1 MFTPPS
7 SQTGP
12 SNHPDFDCRQLL
24 IFQVLARSLSFTKT
38 ATQFS
43 LSQSAVS
50 HSIQHLEGLAGC
62 RLFERS
68 SRRVALTPAGES
80 FLHHVDRILIEMNA
94 AAAALQRIR
103 YWGQSQLRVATPPS
117 LGDTVL
123 PEAVAEVHRLHA
135 QSPVIIETTDRHGAI
150 TALLNGRVD
159 LAIVVGQEPDE
170 RFEAVPMFRDE
181 LVLAVPPNHPWAAAA
196 PNGPLPASIASQT
209 LIAFPRGT
217 YTWNLVLHHL
227 RPDRVNPDNVIECNS
242 IPAIRSLVAAG
253 MGAGVLA
260 RWTISDELARGT
272 LVALPMG
279 PRRLFR
285 SWVALSLRI
294 KRLSLPQVQLIDLIR
309 TKAMERFPDLLKS
322 PGPAPAPAPAAEPAP
337 DLPVLAADDSL

>member
-1 MFTPPS
+1 
-7 SQTGP
+7 
-12 SNHPDFDCRQLL
+12 
-24 IFQVLARSLSFTKT
+24 
-38 ATQFS
+38 
-43 LSQSAVS
+43 
-50 HSIQHLEGLAGC
+50 
-62 RLFERS
+62 
-68 SRRVALTPAGES
+68 
-80 FLHHVDRILIEMNA
+80 
-94 AAAALQRIR
+94 
-103 YWGQSQLRVATPPS
+103 
-117 LGDTVL
+117 
-123 PEAVAEVHRLHA
+123 
-135 QSPVIIETTDRHGAI
+135 
-150 TALLNGRVD
+150 
-159 LAIVVGQEPDE
+159 
-170 RFEAVPMFRDE
+170 
-181 LVLAVPPNHPWAAAA
+181 
-196 PNGPLPASIASQT
+196 
-209 LIAFPRGT
+209 
-217 YTWNLVLHHL
+217 VLHHL